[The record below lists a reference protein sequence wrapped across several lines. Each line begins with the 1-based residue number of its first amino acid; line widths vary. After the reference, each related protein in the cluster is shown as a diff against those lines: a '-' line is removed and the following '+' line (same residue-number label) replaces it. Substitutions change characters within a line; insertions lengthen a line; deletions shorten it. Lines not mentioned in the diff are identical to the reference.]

1 MSTTKKT
8 DLVVADH
15 ADAPRADA
23 PPTFEEHVIEARRQL
38 DAPEI
43 THIPHVLHHIVAAL
57 ELASAERAA
66 K

>member
-1 MSTTKKT
+1 MSHAKRT

-15 ADAPRADA
+15 ADAPAADK
-23 PPTFEEHVIEARRQL
+23 PPSFEDHVIEARRAI

-57 ELASAERAA
+57 ELASAERVA